1 MKAWLTGRRQRQ
13 LRRLKTERAAHPDG
27 ERADYIYAPDIRR
40 LERQLGRS
48 AAVEPEPGE
57 AAQIPGSPDPSPWPG
72 LPIGCELP
80 VCGLVSEG
88 HPDQPCVSVTYDDPL
103 GRTRGGASRPSPSSR
118 WRRPSSRSV
127 KRWARNSASAGDSRL
142 PTQDRQ
148 SLVQPRAADQGARS
162 RSAPVRQGA
171 TGDRSDNRVSD
182 RRCAASRGQGRR

>member
-57 AAQIPGSPDPSPWPG
+57 AAQIPGSPAPSPWPG
-72 LPIGCELP
+72 LPIGFELP

-103 GRTRGGASRPSPSSR
+103 GPNTWRSLETFAEFEMATTFFTVGREVGAQLS
-118 WRRPSSRSV
+118 
-127 KRWARNSASAGDSRL
+127 
-142 PTQDRQ
+142 
-148 SLVQPRAADQGARS
+148 
-162 RSAPVRQGA
+162 
-171 TGDRSDNRVSD
+171 
-182 RRCAASRGQGRR
+182 